1 MTHAVRTGSTAL
13 GEPAGITRE
22 ERRRDS
28 EELLDEESLAVL
40 AILLAVSLE
49 FGFGFA
55 KTVDWWA
62 GLIAGPAALAAL
74 ITLFRLRA
82 THAWLVRAASWV
94 VRTRSYQ
101 LRSDSGRSAARY
113 SSGGAAGAAD

>member
-1 MTHAVRTGSTAL
+1 MSGLDKQRNA
-13 GEPAGITRE
+13 
-22 ERRRDS
+22 S

-62 GLIAGPAALAAL
+62 GLVAGPAALASL
-74 ITLFRLRA
+74 VTLFRVRR
-82 THAWLVRAASWV
+82 THIWLVRAAAWV
-94 VRTRSYQ
+94 VRS
-101 LRSDSGRSAARY
+101 RSD
-113 SSGGAAGAAD
+113 AG

>member
-1 MTHAVRTGSTAL
+1 MAGLERTQT
-13 GEPAGITRE
+13 
-22 ERRRDS
+22 

-62 GLIAGPAALAAL
+62 GLVAGPVALATL
-74 ITLFRLRA
+74 VTLFRVQR
-82 THAWLVRAASWV
+82 THRLLVRLARWV
-94 VRTRSYQ
+94 VRPR
-101 LRSDSGRSAARY
+101 
-113 SSGGAAGAAD
+113 

>member
-1 MTHAVRTGSTAL
+1 MTEL
-13 GEPAGITRE
+13 E
-22 ERRRDS
+22 ERRNDS

-62 GLIAGPAALAAL
+62 GLVAGQAALTAL
-74 ITLFRLRA
+74 ILLFRVQR
-82 THAWLVRAASWV
+82 THRLLVGLARWV
-94 VRTRSYQ
+94 VRPR
-101 LRSDSGRSAARY
+101 
-113 SSGGAAGAAD
+113 

>member
-1 MTHAVRTGSTAL
+1 MTD
-13 GEPAGITRE
+13 PE
-22 ERRRDS
+22 EQRNDS

-62 GLIAGPAALAAL
+62 GLVAGPAALATL
-74 ITLFRLRA
+74 ITLFRLRP
-82 THAWLVRAASWV
+82 THVWLVRAATWV
-94 VRTRSYQ
+94 VRPRPD
-101 LRSDSGRSAARY
+101 RRP
-113 SSGGAAGAAD
+113 

>member
-1 MTHAVRTGSTAL
+1 MTEL
-13 GEPAGITRE
+13 EQQPI
-22 ERRRDS
+22 DS

-62 GLIAGPAALAAL
+62 GLVAGPAALASL
-74 ITLFRLRA
+74 VTLFRLRP
-82 THAWLVRAASWV
+82 THAWLVRAATWV
-94 VRTRSYQ
+94 VRTRS
-101 LRSDSGRSAARY
+101 RRPTR
-113 SSGGAAGAAD
+113 GGKSMAPRVPPGS

>member
-1 MTHAVRTGSTAL
+1 MTGPDRT
-13 GEPAGITRE
+13 P
-22 ERRRDS
+22 S

-62 GLIAGPAALAAL
+62 GLIGGPGALATL
-74 ITLFRLRA
+74 ITLFRWQRA
-82 THAWLVRAASWV
+82 RRRLIRAVRWAV
-94 VRTRSYQ
+94 GQR
-101 LRSDSGRSAARY
+101 
-113 SSGGAAGAAD
+113 

>member
-1 MTHAVRTGSTAL
+1 MAAAERTQT
-13 GEPAGITRE
+13 
-22 ERRRDS
+22 

-62 GLIAGPAALAAL
+62 GLVAGPAALATLVA
-74 ITLFRLRA
+74 LFRIRR
-82 THAWLVRAASWV
+82 THVLLVRLARWV
-94 VRTRSYQ
+94 VRPRN
-101 LRSDSGRSAARY
+101 A
-113 SSGGAAGAAD
+113 

>member
-1 MTHAVRTGSTAL
+1 MSEL
-13 GEPAGITRE
+13 E
-22 ERRRDS
+22 EQRNDS

-62 GLIAGPAALAAL
+62 GVVAGPAALATL
-74 ITLFRLRA
+74 VTLFRLRR
-82 THAWLVRAASWV
+82 TRAWLVRAATWV
-94 VRTRSYQ
+94 VRGRLDTTE
-101 LRSDSGRSAARY
+101 RSAAT
-113 SSGGAAGAAD
+113 

>member
-1 MTHAVRTGSTAL
+1 MSELDKRN
-13 GEPAGITRE
+13 
-22 ERRRDS
+22 DS

-62 GLIAGPAALAAL
+62 GFIAGPAALATL
-74 ITLFRLRA
+74 VTLFRLRR
-82 THAWLVRAASWV
+82 THAWLVRAAAWV
-94 VRTRSYQ
+94 VRTRNRRSESDPRST
-101 LRSDSGRSAARY
+101 RSDANLRLPDR
-113 SSGGAAGAAD
+113 

>member
-1 MTHAVRTGSTAL
+1 VTGSN
-13 GEPAGITRE
+13 
-22 ERRRDS
+22 ERRNDS

-62 GLIAGPAALAAL
+62 GLVAGPAALVGL
-74 ITLFRLRA
+74 ITLFRLRR
-82 THAWLVRAASWV
+82 THAWLVRAAAWV
-94 VRTRSYQ
+94 VRSR
-101 LRSDSGRSAARY
+101 RR
-113 SSGGAAGAAD
+113 